1 MKHKIKL
8 YAANALTE
16 NMSSS
21 KLQKTPNDRLMSS
34 IWLGKT
40 LIAIKY
46 LKSVLS

>member
-21 KLQKTPNDRLMSS
+21 KLQKTPKGKLMSS
-34 IWLGKT
+34 IYFQAWENTK
-40 LIAIKY
+40 
-46 LKSVLS
+46 